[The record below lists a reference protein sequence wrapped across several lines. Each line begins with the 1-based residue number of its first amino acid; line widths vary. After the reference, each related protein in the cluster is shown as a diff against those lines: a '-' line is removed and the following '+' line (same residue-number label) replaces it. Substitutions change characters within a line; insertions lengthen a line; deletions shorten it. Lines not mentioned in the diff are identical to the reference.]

1 MRNRGRFAA
10 KAAGVFAAMALMVG
24 LMGPAGAAEID
35 VSFLLEDGSEI
46 TTPGQVLPLFDP
58 DNPMSSGIVGVWD
71 DTTGDLTADLEI
83 APRQSQECVA
93 SGGTFGILTSTTTYD
108 ASEVVGNIDPVT
120 GDAELSTDVDVSID
134 IPNIDLYADAGC
146 TVPLAPLALDTTC
159 EVGPVNIQASS
170 SNPGGQPFDLDL
182 DNGTFVVTEQ
192 DISIGAAVCT
202 APNPDLAT
210 LVQTGLNTRFEL
222 PTDAADATM
231 NFVVGEIVPPDP
243 PPPPSTLAPT
253 TVAPA
258 APPPA
263 ATAIQAT
270 PRVTG

>member
-10 KAAGVFAAMALMVG
+10 KAAGVFAAMALMVC

-134 IPNIDLYADAGC
+134 IPN
-146 TVPLAPLALDTTC
+146 TPPT
-159 EVGPVNIQASS
+159 ASS
-170 SNPGGQPFDLDL
+170 GRAKMKTSGRPRP
-182 DNGTFVVTEQ
+182 
-192 DISIGAAVCT
+192 
-202 APNPDLAT
+202 
-210 LVQTGLNTRFEL
+210 RRK
-222 PTDAADATM
+222 
-231 NFVVGEIVPPDP
+231 
-243 PPPPSTLAPT
+243 APT
-253 TVAPA
+253 ASAARAAKFIIIPQKAGKKSRFGTWCSRSSTAWAIRRTTSARYPKRTSTPA
-258 APPPA
+258 WAWNAPPLFCKASA
-263 ATAIQAT
+263 AILRSTF
-270 PRVTG
+270 